1 MLERIF
7 PLKLIVKWLCGN
19 KKGISCGLRLCDP
32 PGNLRQ
38 SPTSKADFWNFSAS
52 RVWRRLSKLP
62 ETNYYVSV
70 AGMSRS
76 MSKSLQL
83 VTVAPKKDYK
93 IAHLTLAL
101 TAGPSCS
108 KGFSFYQL
116 SLLLLKH
123 PVTKLQIKRIQ
134 LNLLFTIT
142 ELYLVRW
149 LANFCY
155 QQENLCNTRSF
166 AQRKPNFGVFA

>member
-38 SPTSKADFWNFSAS
+38 SPTSKADFWNFSAF

-93 IAHLTLAL
+93 IAHPNPCIDSCSWLLEEFLFLSVVSLTLKAPSHQIADKKNTTEFAVYNNWIIFSSL
-101 TAGPSCS
+101 TG
-108 KGFSFYQL
+108 
-116 SLLLLKH
+116 
-123 PVTKLQIKRIQ
+123 
-134 LNLLFTIT
+134 
-142 ELYLVRW
+142 
-149 LANFCY
+149 
-155 QQENLCNTRSF
+155 
-166 AQRKPNFGVFA
+166 

>member
-1 MLERIF
+1 MLEWIL

-38 SPTSKADFWNFSAS
+38 SPTSKADFWNVSAF

-76 MSKSLQL
+76 MSKSLQS

-93 IAHLTLAL
+93 IAHPNPCIDSWAL
-101 TAGPSCS
+101 LLE
-108 KGFSFYQL
+108 GFSFCQL
-116 SLLLLKH
+116 SLLLLEH

-142 ELYLVRW
+142 ELYLARW
-149 LANFCY
+149 LANFYY
-155 QQENLCNTRSF
+155 Q
-166 AQRKPNFGVFA
+166 